1 MTELKMNTNT
11 KYIKMRNLL
20 TIAILVLFSISG
32 FAQVDKKAQ
41 AILDEVSV
49 KTKSY
54 KTIKIDFTYAMDN
67 TKEKIHDKF
76 KGTLI
81 SKGDKY
87 KLTAAGQDVISDG
100 KTVWTYMKDVNEVQV
115 NNVGAD
121 DDSFTPTKMLSGYS
135 KDYKSKFIEEKGND
149 QVIEL
154 YPLKKGKSFTKVRL
168 TIDKTKKQ
176 ISRFVIH
183 DRSGSTFSYIVDK
196 FVADQP
202 IADNVFS
209 FNKADHPGVSVD
221 DMR

>member
-1 MTELKMNTNT
+1 MK
-11 KYIKMRNLL
+11 KLL
-20 TIAILVLFSISG
+20 IIALLVGFTLTS
-32 FAQVDKKAQ
+32 FAQNDTKAT
-41 AILDEVSV
+41 AILDQVSV

-67 TKEKIHDKF
+67 AKEKIHDKF
-76 KGTLI
+76 KGTLL

-100 KTVWTYMKDVNEVQV
+100 KTIWTYLKDANEVQI
-115 NNVGAD
+115 NNAGED
-121 DDSFTPTKMLSGYS
+121 DDSFTPTKLLSGYG

-154 YPLKKGKSFTKVRL
+154 YPLKKGKTFTKVRL

-176 ISRFVIH
+176 ISKFIIY

-196 FVADQP
+196 FVADQA
-202 IADNVFS
+202 IADNVFT
-209 FNKADHPGVSVD
+209 FNKAEHPGVEIN

>member
-1 MTELKMNTNT
+1 MK
-11 KYIKMRNLL
+11 NLL
-20 TIAILVLFSISG
+20 MIALMVACTVAG
-32 FAQVDKKAQ
+32 FAQNDKKAA
-41 AILDEVSV
+41 AILDEVST
-49 KTKSY
+49 KTKAY

-67 TKEKIHDKF
+67 EKEKIHDKF

-100 KTVWTYMKDVNEVQV
+100 KTVWTFLKDANEVQI

-121 DDSFTPTKMLSGYS
+121 DDSFTPTKLLSGYNQ
-135 KDYKSKFIEEKGND
+135 DYKSKFIEEKGND

-176 ISRFVIH
+176 ITRFVIY
-183 DRSGSTFSYIVDK
+183 DRNGSTFSYIVDK
-196 FVADQP
+196 FITDQA
-202 IADNVFS
+202 IADNSFV
-209 FNKADHPGVSVD
+209 FNKAEHPGVEIN

>member
-1 MTELKMNTNT
+1 MK
-11 KYIKMRNLL
+11 NLL
-20 TIAILVLFSISG
+20 LIAILLAYTISG
-32 FAQVDKKAQ
+32 IAQNDKKAT

-67 TKEKIHDKF
+67 AKEKIHDKF

-100 KTVWTYMKDVNEVQV
+100 KTLWTYLKDANEVQI
-115 NNVGAD
+115 NNVGED
-121 DDSFTPTKMLSGYS
+121 EDSFTPTKMLSGYT
-135 KDYKSKFIEEKGND
+135 KDFKSKFIEEKGNT

-168 TIDKTKKQ
+168 TIDKAKKQ
-176 ISRFVIH
+176 ISRFVIY
-183 DRSGSTFSYIVDK
+183 DRNGSTFSYIIDK
-196 FVADQP
+196 FVADQA
-202 IADNVFS
+202 IADNVFT
-209 FNKADHPGVSVD
+209 FNKADHPGVEMN

>member
-1 MTELKMNTNT
+1 MKKLF
-11 KYIKMRNLL
+11 LL
-20 TIAILVLFSISG
+20 AIVASLAVTAY
-32 FAQVDKKAQ
+32 AQTDKKAT

-100 KTVWTYMKDVNEVQV
+100 KTIWTFLKDANEVQV
-115 NNVGAD
+115 NNIGDD
-121 DDSFTPTKMLSGYS
+121 DDSFTPTKLLSGYN

-149 QVIEL
+149 QIIEL
-154 YPLKKGKSFTKVRL
+154 YPLNKGKTFTKVRL
-168 TIDKTKKQ
+168 TIDKAKKQ
-176 ISRFVIH
+176 ISKFIIY

-202 IADNVFS
+202 IADTVFS
-209 FNKADHPGVSVD
+209 FNKAEHPGVEIN

>member
-1 MTELKMNTNT
+1 MMKN
-11 KYIKMRNLL
+11 ILL
-20 TIAILVLFSISG
+20 IAILIVFSVSG
-32 FAQVDKKAQ
+32 IAQNDKKAT

-67 TKEKIHDKF
+67 AKEKIHDKF
-76 KGTLI
+76 KGTLV

-100 KTVWTYMKDVNEVQV
+100 KTIWTYLKDANEVQI
-115 NNVGAD
+115 NNVGED
-121 DDSFTPTKMLSGYS
+121 EDSFTPTKMLSGYT
-135 KDYKSKFIEEKGND
+135 KDFKSKFIEEKGNN

-154 YPLKKGKSFTKVRL
+154 YPLKKGKTFTKVRL
-168 TIDKTKKQ
+168 TIDKAKKQ
-176 ISRFVIH
+176 ISRFVIY
-183 DRSGSTFSYIVDK
+183 DRSGSTFSYIIDK

-202 IADNVFS
+202 IADTVFT
-209 FNKADHPGVSVD
+209 FNKAEHPGVDVN

>member
-1 MTELKMNTNT
+1 MKNT
-11 KYIKMRNLL
+11 IL
-20 TIAILVLFSISG
+20 IAILLAFSVSG
-32 FAQVDKKAQ
+32 IAQNDKKAT

-67 TKEKIHDKF
+67 AKEKIHDKF
-76 KGTLI
+76 KGTLV

-100 KTVWTYMKDVNEVQV
+100 KTIWTYLKDANEVQI
-115 NNVGAD
+115 NNVGED
-121 DDSFTPTKMLSGYS
+121 EDSFTPTKMLSGYT
-135 KDYKSKFIEEKGND
+135 KDFKSKFIEEKGND

-154 YPLKKGKSFTKVRL
+154 YPLKKGKTFTKVRL
-168 TIDKTKKQ
+168 TIDKAKKQ
-176 ISRFVIH
+176 ISRFVIY
-183 DRSGSTFSYIVDK
+183 DRSGSTFSYIIDK

-202 IADNVFS
+202 IADTVFT
-209 FNKADHPGVSVD
+209 FNKAEHPGVDVN

>member
-1 MTELKMNTNT
+1 MKKLFL
-11 KYIKMRNLL
+11 IAIAAGL
-20 TIAILVLFSISG
+20 TISA
-32 FAQVDKKAQ
+32 FAQNDKKAQ
-41 AILDEVSV
+41 AILDEVSA
-49 KTKSY
+49 KTKAY
-54 KTIKIDFTYAMDN
+54 KTIKIEFTYAMDN

-100 KTVWTYMKDVNEVQV
+100 KTVWTYLKDTKEVQI
-115 NNVGAD
+115 NNVGED
-121 DDSFTPTKMLSGYS
+121 DDSFTPTKLLSGYN

-149 QVIEL
+149 QLIEL
-154 YPLKKGKSFTKVRL
+154 YPLKKGKSFTKVQL

-176 ISRFVIH
+176 ISKFIIF

-196 FVADQP
+196 FVTDQP
-202 IADNVFS
+202 IADTVFT
-209 FNKADHPGVSVD
+209 FNKAEHPGVEIN

>member
-1 MTELKMNTNT
+1 MKKLLL
-11 KYIKMRNLL
+11 IVIAAGL
-20 TIAILVLFSISG
+20 TISA
-32 FAQVDKKAQ
+32 FAQNDKKAT

-49 KTKSY
+49 KTKAY

-67 TKEKIHDKF
+67 VKEKIHDKF

-100 KTVWTYMKDVNEVQV
+100 KTVWTYLKDAKEVQI
-115 NNVGAD
+115 NNVGED
-121 DDSFTPTKMLSGYS
+121 DDAFTPTKLLSGYN
-135 KDYKSKFIEEKGND
+135 KDFKSKFIEEKGND
-149 QVIEL
+149 QIIEL
-154 YPLKKGKSFTKVRL
+154 YPLKKGKNFTKVQL

-176 ISRFVIH
+176 ISKFIIY

-196 FVADQP
+196 FVADQA
-202 IADNVFS
+202 IADNVFT
-209 FNKADHPGVSVD
+209 FNKAEHPGVEIN